1 MIPACTLFVAV
12 VLYRIVA
19 GYCGAGHSWLWNFSP
34 VVAIALCGPVIFPK
48 RVAFILPLVI
58 LLGSDI
64 ILNAHFGAALV
75 TGEMLARYFVLALV
89 ALLGLRL
96 RKSRRVD
103 VFLLASMA
111 GSTGFYL
118 VTNTVSWLTTP
129 GYAKTL
135 AGWWQALSVGLAG
148 YPPTWLFFRNA
159 MVSDA
164 GFTLAFLGCLMLAWR
179 PKSVAGALTGELQ
192 SRVIHCK

>member
-1 MIPACTLFVAV
+1 MIPACTLFVAM

-19 GYCGAGHSWLWNFSP
+19 GYFGAGHSWLWNFSP
-34 VVAIALCGPVIFPK
+34 MVAIALCGPLIFPK

-96 RKSRRVD
+96 RKSRRVE
-103 VFLLASMA
+103 VLLVASMV

-118 VTNTVSWLTTP
+118 VTNTASWLTTP

-135 AGWWQALSVGLAG
+135 LGWWQALSVGLPG

-164 GFTLAFLGCLMLAWR
+164 GFTLAFLGCLVLVRKAK
-179 PKSVAGALTGELQ
+179 PVAGVPASEPRSLMT
-192 SRVIHCK
+192 HYC